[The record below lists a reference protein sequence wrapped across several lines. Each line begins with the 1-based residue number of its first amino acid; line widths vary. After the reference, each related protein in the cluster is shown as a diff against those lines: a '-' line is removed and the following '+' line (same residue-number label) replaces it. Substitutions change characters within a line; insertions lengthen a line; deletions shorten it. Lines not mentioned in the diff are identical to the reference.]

1 MWEITS
7 KKTGKTQI
15 VSDEVRTS
23 IIARGW
29 AKRFEWFKVPE
40 RELKKVPIIPPEVKT
55 NKKVKV

>member
-7 KKTGKTQI
+7 IKTEKTQI
-15 VSDEVRTS
+15 ISDEVRAN

-29 AKRFEWFKVPE
+29 VKRFKWVKIPE